1 MELFHPIISL
11 VISFFLSFCWATMA
25 TQRPKSHFD
34 GDITRIQRP
43 HRDATM
49 QAFAQQH
56 RTQGLRLV
64 LVVAEFS
71 KIYHLLYTIKE
82 KRKRKG

>member
-1 MELFHPIISL
+1 
-11 VISFFLSFCWATMA
+11 
-25 TQRPKSHFD
+25 
-34 GDITRIQRP
+34 
-43 HRDATM
+43 M

-71 KIYHLLYTIKE
+71 KIYHL
-82 KRKRKG
+82 